1 MEYTM
6 SKNNLVLKLV
16 FQSIVEPKKDQDIF
30 ECEIPSVDT
39 EPSTEEISRAIKKE
53 IANLKESHTYVGIL
67 DEKNSDIE
75 TVSLQ

>member
-1 MEYTM
+1 M

-16 FQSIVEPKKDQDIF
+16 FQPKDLLKKEPDIF
-30 ECEIPSVDT
+30 KCEIPSEDI
-39 EPSTEEISRAIKKE
+39 EPSMEEISKAIKKE
-53 IANLKESHTYVGIL
+53 INNLKESHTYVGIL